1 MRAAV
6 AHEDRPELVMNT
18 GIERV
23 LGEFA
28 ARQFAEA
35 FVTISHHLRSLQLLL
50 GLIQLS
56 LLLER
61 LKQQPVTLII
71 VGQLDDRAATPAPL
85 PRVVPPIDRTGRVS
99 EGKDHDRGAV

>member
-1 MRAAV
+1 MRPSRI
-6 AHEDRPELVMNT
+6 EDRPELVMNT

-71 VGQLDDRAATPAPL
+71 VGQLDDRALQRQLRFLASSL
-85 PRVVPPIDRTGRVS
+85 R
-99 EGKDHDRGAV
+99 

>member
-1 MRAAV
+1 
-6 AHEDRPELVMNT
+6 MNT

-71 VGQLDDRAATPAPL
+71 IGQLDDRAL
-85 PRVVPPIDRTGRVS
+85 QRQLRFRDRPS
-99 EGKDHDRGAV
+99 DRSNWPSVRRQRP